1 MNKNCYKTI
10 FSQTRGEMI
19 AVAENASAA
28 GQASTQNNKAVD
40 LETAVIASEKSLGLK
55 VLSFSLM
62 LITGTA
68 LIIASIG
75 VSHSNVVADP
85 NAAGNQRPTLL
96 NSANGTTQVNIQT
109 PSKAG
114 VSVNHYQ
121 QFDVNQNGVILNNS
135 RQNTQTQL
143 GGYIQANP
151 WLAGGEA
158 KVIVN
163 QVNSSNPSHLNGY
176 VEVGGRKADVI
187 IANQAGINVDG
198 GGFINA
204 GGVTLSTANPNI
216 QNGQVTGY
224 QVRDGVINI
233 TGQGLDASKADYT
246 QLLSRAAQIN
256 AGVWAKELT
265 VVAGQNDI
273 EGNPQVDTIHT
284 VSGSAGTV
292 PQFAIDTSHL
302 GGMYAG
308 KISLI
313 STEQGVGIN
322 NAGQVF
328 ASAGHIKI
336 SANGE
341 LQNSG
346 AVVAENKVDS
356 APASLNLQAKD
367 LNNTGKIL
375 SLGDQ
380 RIQAENVNNTGLI
393 NSQGLTRIDASQ
405 GIQNVGT
412 GQIYGDHIALQTAHL
427 LNAEQQTSEGVKAGT
442 IAARQRLD
450 IAGGKIENRE
460 QALIASE
467 GTLTVGGQLNVNHMA
482 EGSAASL
489 DNASARIQS
498 VGDMYLGVDTLTNR
512 NLHFSSS
519 VKEIPETRKD
529 VTAYQGAGSAEILDS
544 SHITGHGSHDT
555 IYLDGQKYEDYTRYI
570 YNQYETKHYVD
581 SSAPAEIIS
590 GGALTLKGQ
599 SLTNDKSQILAAK
612 GINIEQNEV
621 NNIDAE
627 GEHRVIKNGTSQ
639 YHYVGWNTLGTS
651 KKSEWNGVRVYNPAD
666 IVTPIKLDVV
676 KYDGAHQGG
685 LNGDTSEL
693 SLPLQSLYSVNKEN
707 NNRPLVE
714 SSDAFTNYKKWLG
727 SDYMLQMF
735 ATDPQNMQ
743 KRLGDGYYEQ
753 KLVNDQIAQLTGQ
766 VYLDGYTNFED
777 QFKALMDSGVSAAKD
792 LNLSVGVKLSEAQI
806 ARLTSDMVWLVTETI
821 TVDGEKIQV
830 LVPKVYVAVQSGD
843 LNNKGA
849 LIAGET
855 VNLKL
860 SGDLNN
866 QGSIAGRQLV
876 NLEANNINNVGG
888 LIQGRD
894 VFAAAHTDINNI
906 GGTMTANQTL
916 ALDAGRDINNITTTI
931 KTENKHG
938 LSEFSAENIGRVAGL
953 YVQEADGQLVANA
966 KNNINLTALDLQSQ
980 GSVTIKAGQ
989 DLNLSTVN
997 VSRSDLSSA
1006 GDKDQILNA
1015 SSRDVGTQIQAK
1027 GNISLQSGTNTQIK
1041 SSTLNSTS
1049 GNVVIDAGQNVLIEN
1064 GRDERSSQL
1073 AAQEKGGFST
1083 TDKKIQ
1089 SSTSQSIA
1097 TDIQSGGNILINS
1110 QTGDIQATHLQAGA
1124 KDGIQ
1129 ITANQGNVKLLS
1141 DIDTDMKSTETAK
1154 KNTIQFKN
1162 RQSGYIDE
1170 DVAQTQLKAGKNV
1183 DINAGKNIKLQA
1195 NDIQAQ
1201 DNIYIG
1207 NTQLERQADGSLR
1220 SKNGHTLPE
1229 NVSLTTLETNDQQ
1242 WDETQK
1248 GYRGIAKDLMK
1259 VTAVGLAGI
1268 EALAPGLKA
1277 PKITIGES
1285 SSTRTEQRTQT
1296 GTDLG
1301 ANNVYVGSAGQT
1313 TLTSSNI
1320 DAQNTVLAGKKVTL
1334 DAAEEQHKTVTSNSK
1349 ETVQGL
1355 GVKLNKDSIRVGGFV
1370 LEDTENTV
1378 KTTATTHKSGN
1389 INTENLTIQGAEGVD
1404 LLGQNITATGDTI
1417 IDHGRGNLNISGYEN
1432 KTTVED
1438 KSHTETISAEV
1449 GIRNAY
1455 LDAAHAVGTVKDAA
1469 EAVKQA
1475 KDQYSQAQRD
1485 YASGKITKEAL
1496 DDTKA
1501 NVAMATANLANAQ
1514 IAVGAAA
1521 ATAAASSATYG
1532 FTIGANGERI
1542 ETTTTTNTTDGKWQ
1556 GSNLDLNNLQLKS
1569 EGQDINIQGSRVN
1582 ATGTTTF
1589 EGSKDLNVTAGVEHS
1604 KQDSSSKTNSQNV
1617 SYTYGGGG
1625 SASIGKQT
1633 SQSQNESLT
1642 HVNSEVV
1649 LNRTEGTIDKL
1660 NIQGGTVSIADRG
1673 SLQVKEIHVES
1684 LQNTASSSNSSK
1696 GGSIGGGYGSGS
1708 KNITASYNQAKGN
1721 SDSAWVNDTS
1731 KLLIGNAQN
1740 NADLDAMGVKNV
1752 TNIGGVIANATQ
1764 NSDGTLTDHGKLNYS
1779 GELELKDIEDHN
1791 YNSSTGFNVSTNIG
1805 IPQGGAKEASTA
1817 PKGSTTIGLNSSG
1830 QETEQLTKATMGQG
1844 TVKNAT
1850 DTTNRDINNTQE
1862 ITRDQTTGMLDGSV
1876 TVDHRLLTDDGRK
1889 EIIKEQK
1896 DLPQNAEIIG
1906 KMTAAGVTSLGVATA
1921 ALASK
1926 DQNLKQAYDT
1936 VMNPAR
1942 TFDFIQKN
1950 PEAATVIEQFKNGDY
1965 DGLLKTKGSLQLLAQ
1980 ALGQDIDVLT
1990 TSITSFLGV
1999 KGTFDHQTNTVVLD
2013 VNQNNRTGIVDTFG
2027 HEIAHGQGIKNETSA
2042 DLIGKTVDW
2051 AFDSGIKNNQD
2062 TIAQYKGQLGDGKDA
2077 STQAQNIADLE
2088 KDNTKVLDAITDHG
2102 DQIDEKTSYWQDIKN
2117 LGCWSDECTAAYKQ
2131 MDAAQEKAY
2140 RLGQSKATTK
2150 FINDIKNL
2158 PNVPKEV
2165 YDALTTDPMGT
2176 MSAIWEGVKNIPS
2189 ELWDTGKTITK
2200 GNLVGSSPAEFEKM
2214 GNAEMTTALNVLS
2227 AALSAG
2233 TVTVVKKGGTVVIEA
2248 AKSTKRILQ
2257 NDPAKLPTIT
2267 TSAGGYIKA
2276 SIITENGK
2284 IIDPPKDVLDKQK
2297 QLLGN
2302 KDKNATGV
2310 LREDIAD
2317 SYFKNSG
2324 YTKLESKCGSNCFD
2338 GVYTKNGEIY
2348 IVEVKPLSRNA
2359 INLSSN
2365 KNSPND
2371 IGVQMSDKWIKSRV
2385 LALSDTGNIEAI
2397 KTAKLIDKA
2406 VKQGTP
2412 INKIV
2417 VGVNDSRAITLNL
2430 GNKVAK

>member
-1 MNKNCYKTI
+1 MSTENPRHTLLSITGLSPQVVTETLYGIHKQGLPWPNELIILT
-10 FSQTRGEMI
+10 TRQG
-19 AVAENASAA
+19 AE
-28 GQASTQNNKAVD
+28 QAQ
-40 LETAVIASEKSLGLK
+40 LGLCCPTNQQEHNILAQCCIDLK
-55 VLSFSLM
+55 RPQISDIKIEIIPDHKGNPIDDARSREDQE
-62 LITGTA
+62 A
-68 LIIASIG
+68 LADYIVKRVARLC
-75 VSHSNVVADP
+75 ADP
-85 NAAGNQRPTLL
+85 QCTTLHA
-96 NSANGTTQVNIQT
+96 S
-109 PSKAG
+109 
-114 VSVNHYQ
+114 
-121 QFDVNQNGVILNNS
+121 
-135 RQNTQTQL
+135 
-143 GGYIQANP
+143 
-151 WLAGGEA
+151 LAGGRKTMTFFLGYA
-158 KVIVN
+158 MSLFARPNDRLSHVLI
-163 QVNSSNPSHLNGY
+163 NP
-176 VEVGGRKADVI
+176 VEYEGLRDFYYPTSYTNPIIGR
-187 IANQAGINVDG
+187 
-198 GGFINA
+198 
-204 GGVTLSTANPNI
+204 NPNQRLDTHEDKVQVMLADIPFIRQRDQLEKSVLVRFCDKEEQLTYRQLVQLQQLASYPDAKNEI
-216 QNGQVTGY
+216 QN
-224 QVRDGVINI
+224 I
-233 TGQGLDASKADYT
+233 
-246 QLLSRAAQIN
+246 
-256 AGVWAKELT
+256 
-265 VVAGQNDI
+265 
-273 EGNPQVDTIHT
+273 
-284 VSGSAGTV
+284 
-292 PQFAIDTSHL
+292 
-302 GGMYAG
+302 
-308 KISLI
+308 
-313 STEQGVGIN
+313 
-322 NAGQVF
+322 
-328 ASAGHIKI
+328 
-336 SANGE
+336 
-341 LQNSG
+341 
-346 AVVAENKVDS
+346 
-356 APASLNLQAKD
+356 
-367 LNNTGKIL
+367 
-375 SLGDQ
+375 
-380 RIQAENVNNTGLI
+380 
-393 NSQGLTRIDASQ
+393 
-405 GIQNVGT
+405 GT

-612 GINIEQNEV
+612 GITIEQNEV

-639 YHYVGWNTLGTS
+639 YHYVGWNSLGTS
-651 KKSEWNGVRVYNPAD
+651 KKSEWNGVRAYNPAD

-707 NNRPLVE
+707 NNRPLIE

-766 VYLDGYTNFED
+766 VYLDGYTNFEN

-830 LVPKVYVAVQSGD
+830 LVPKVYVAVQPGD

-876 NLEANNINNVGG
+876 NLEANNMNNVGG

-894 VFAAAHTDINNI
+894 VFATAHTDINNI

-931 KTENKHG
+931 KTENQHG

-953 YVQEADGQLVANA
+953 YVQDADGQLVANA
-966 KNNINLTALDLQSQ
+966 KNNINLTASDLQSQ
-980 GSVTIKAGQ
+980 GSIAIQAGQ

-1027 GNISLQSGTNTQIK
+1027 GNISLQSGANTQIK
-1041 SSTLNSTS
+1041 ASTLNSTS

-1110 QTGDIQATHLQAGA
+1110 QTADIQATHLQAGA
-1124 KDGIQ
+1124 KDSIQ

-1183 DINAGKNIKLQA
+1183 DINAGKNIELQA

-1207 NTQLERQADGSLR
+1207 NTQFERQADGSLK
-1220 SKNGHTLPE
+1220 SKDGNALPE

-1370 LEDTENTV
+1370 LEDAENTV

-1417 IDHGRGNLNISGYEN
+1417 IDYGRGNLNIGGYEN
-1432 KTTVED
+1432 KTTTEE
-1438 KSHTETISAEV
+1438 KTHTETISTEV

-1455 LDAAHAVGTVKDAA
+1455 VDAALAIVAVKDAISA
-1469 EAVKQA
+1469 LKDA
-1475 KDQYSQAQRD
+1475 KDDYSQAQRN

-1496 DDTKA
+1496 DDSKA
-1501 NVAMATANLANAQ
+1501 NVAMATANVATAQ
-1514 IAVGAAA
+1514 IAAAA
-1521 ATAAASSATYG
+1521 SAAAVAAAAASSYGTG

-1542 ETTTTTNTTDGKWQ
+1542 ETTTTTNTEQSQWQ

-1589 EGSKDLNVTAGVEHS
+1589 DGSKDLNVTAGVEHS
-1604 KQDSSSKTNSQNV
+1604 KQDSNSKTNSQSV

-1649 LNRTEGTIDKL
+1649 LNRTEGAIDKL

-1673 SLQVKEIHVES
+1673 NLQVKEIHVES
-1684 LQNTASSSNSSK
+1684 LQDTASSSNSSK

-1740 NADLDAMGVKNV
+1740 DADLDAMGVKNV
-1752 TNIGGVIANATQ
+1752 TNIGGVIANATK

-1791 YNSSTGFNVSTNIG
+1791 YNSSSGFNVSTSIG
-1805 IPQGGAKEASTA
+1805 IPQKGTPEASTA

-1844 TVKNAT
+1844 TVTNAI
-1850 DTTNRDINNTQE
+1850 DSTNRDINNTQE
-1862 ITRDQTTGMLDGSV
+1862 ITRDQVTGMLDGSV
-1876 TVDHRLLTDDGRK
+1876 TVDHRLLSESGRA
-1889 EIIKEQK
+1889 EIIQEQK
-1896 DLPQNAEIIG
+1896 DLAEDIESVA
-1906 KMTAAGVTSLGVATA
+1906 TDLLALGVNTA
-1921 ALASK
+1921 VKLGTGVDVQKIINEVNRIESTLNTEDQAIFK
-1926 DQNLKQAYDT
+1926 DLIAAQVEDNRVDLESNAAPIVVGGAVAAYC
-1936 VMNPAR
+1936 A
-1942 TFDFIQKN
+1942 KN
-1950 PEAATVIEQFKNGDY
+1950 PVGCAKVIE
-1965 DGLLKTKGSLQLLAQ
+1965 KTAQ
-1980 ALGQDIDVLT
+1980 ALAAIGITIGMNGEEKKETHPKGVPSTSGNSATGMPPNGDDLDDKNKAVNDILKNAK
-1990 TSITSFLGV
+1990 LG
-1999 KGTFDHQTNTVVLD
+1999 
-2013 VNQNNRTGIVDTFG
+2013 R
-2027 HEIAHGQGIKNETSA
+2027 ETK
-2042 DLIGKTVDW
+2042 GKTTQYE
-2051 AFDSGIKNNQD
+2051 KNGGFNQANKEFNNLGL
-2062 TIAQYKGQLGDGKDA
+2062 TNIREIPNIGRVGQLKDG
-2077 STQAQNIADLE
+2077 
-2088 KDNTKVLDAITDHG
+2088 TKVVVRN
-2102 DQIDEKTSYWQDIKN
+2102 KS
-2117 LGCWSDECTAAYKQ
+2117 SDGRPTLEIQ
-2131 MDAAQEKAY
+2131 
-2140 RLGQSKATTK
+2140 
-2150 FINDIKNL
+2150 
-2158 PNVPKEV
+2158 
-2165 YDALTTDPMGT
+2165 
-2176 MSAIWEGVKNIPS
+2176 
-2189 ELWDTGKTITK
+2189 
-2200 GNLVGSSPAEFEKM
+2200 SSP
-2214 GNAEMTTALNVLS
+2214 
-2227 AALSAG
+2227 
-2233 TVTVVKKGGTVVIEA
+2233 KKIEI
-2248 AKSTKRILQ
+2248 RY
-2257 NDPAKLPTIT
+2257 NP
-2267 TSAGGYIKA
+2267 
-2276 SIITENGK
+2276 
-2284 IIDPPKDVLDKQK
+2284 
-2297 QLLGN
+2297 
-2302 KDKNATGV
+2302 
-2310 LREDIAD
+2310 
-2317 SYFKNSG
+2317 
-2324 YTKLESKCGSNCFD
+2324 
-2338 GVYTKNGEIY
+2338 
-2348 IVEVKPLSRNA
+2348 
-2359 INLSSN
+2359 
-2365 KNSPND
+2365 
-2371 IGVQMSDKWIKSRV
+2371 
-2385 LALSDTGNIEAI
+2385 
-2397 KTAKLIDKA
+2397 
-2406 VKQGTP
+2406 
-2412 INKIV
+2412 
-2417 VGVNDSRAITLNL
+2417 
-2430 GNKVAK
+2430 

>member
-1 MNKNCYKTI
+1 MFFHNFNI
-10 FSQTRGEMI
+10 FD
-19 AVAENASAA
+19 N
-28 GQASTQNNKAVD
+28 
-40 LETAVIASEKSLGLK
+40 
-55 VLSFSLM
+55 
-62 LITGTA
+62 
-68 LIIASIG
+68 
-75 VSHSNVVADP
+75 
-85 NAAGNQRPTLL
+85 
-96 NSANGTTQVNIQT
+96 
-109 PSKAG
+109 
-114 VSVNHYQ
+114 
-121 QFDVNQNGVILNNS
+121 NQNTLTID
-135 RQNTQTQL
+135 NTQ
-143 GGYIQANP
+143 A
-151 WLAGGEA
+151 
-158 KVIVN
+158 
-163 QVNSSNPSHLNGY
+163 
-176 VEVGGRKADVI
+176 
-187 IANQAGINVDG
+187 
-198 GGFINA
+198 
-204 GGVTLSTANPNI
+204 
-216 QNGQVTGY
+216 
-224 QVRDGVINI
+224 
-233 TGQGLDASKADYT
+233 
-246 QLLSRAAQIN
+246 
-256 AGVWAKELT
+256 
-265 VVAGQNDI
+265 
-273 EGNPQVDTIHT
+273 
-284 VSGSAGTV
+284 
-292 PQFAIDTSHL
+292 
-302 GGMYAG
+302 
-308 KISLI
+308 
-313 STEQGVGIN
+313 
-322 NAGQVF
+322 
-328 ASAGHIKI
+328 
-336 SANGE
+336 
-341 LQNSG
+341 
-346 AVVAENKVDS
+346 
-356 APASLNLQAKD
+356 
-367 LNNTGKIL
+367 GKIL
-375 SLGDQ
+375 STGDIRLQ
-380 RIQAENVNNTGLI
+380 SKKLQHTDQSALAANQDIHLKQQDTLEVDSAVQAGRDLVIENQSDIVNNTTLEAGQALKLSAQNIQNTVQGQIQANQQVQLLVQEKIANTGLI
-393 NSQGLTRIDASQ
+393 NSQGLTLLDAKNE
-405 GIQNVGT
+405 IQNIGT

-612 GINIEQNEV
+612 GITIEQNEV

-639 YHYVGWNTLGTS
+639 YHYVGWNSLGTS
-651 KKSEWNGVRVYNPAD
+651 KKSEWNGVRAYNPAD

-707 NNRPLVE
+707 NNRPLIE

-830 LVPKVYVAVQSGD
+830 LVPKVYVAVQPGD

-876 NLEANNINNVGG
+876 NLEANNMNNVGG

-894 VFAAAHTDINNI
+894 VFATAHTDINNI

-931 KTENKHG
+931 KTENQHG

-953 YVQEADGQLVANA
+953 YVQDADGQLVANA
-966 KNNINLTALDLQSQ
+966 KNNINLTASDLQSQ

-1027 GNISLQSGTNTQIK
+1027 GNISLQSVANTQIK
-1041 SSTLNSTS
+1041 VGTLNSTS
-1049 GNVVIDAGQNVLIEN
+1049 GNVVIDARQNVLIEN

-1124 KDGIQ
+1124 KDSIQ

-1183 DINAGKNIKLQA
+1183 DINAGKNIELQA

-1207 NTQLERQADGSLR
+1207 NTQFERQADGSLK
-1220 SKNGHTLPE
+1220 SKDGNALPE

-1301 ANNVYVGSAGQT
+1301 ANNIYVGSAGQT

-1370 LEDTENTV
+1370 LEDAENTV
-1378 KTTATTHKSGN
+1378 KTTTTTHKSGN

-1417 IDHGRGNLNISGYEN
+1417 IDYGRGNLNIGGYEN
-1432 KTTVED
+1432 KTTTEE
-1438 KSHTETISAEV
+1438 KTHTETISTEV

-1455 LDAAHAVGTVKDAA
+1455 VDAALAIVAVKDAISA
-1469 EAVKQA
+1469 LKDA
-1475 KDQYSQAQRD
+1475 KDDYSQAQRN

-1496 DDTKA
+1496 DDSKA
-1501 NVAMATANLANAQ
+1501 NVAMATANVATAQ
-1514 IAVGAAA
+1514 IAAAA
-1521 ATAAASSATYG
+1521 SAAAVAAAAASSYGTG

-1542 ETTTTTNTTDGKWQ
+1542 ETTTTTNTEQSQWQ

-1589 EGSKDLNVTAGVEHS
+1589 DGSKDLNVTAGVEHS
-1604 KQDSSSKTNSQNV
+1604 KQDSNSKTNSQSV

-1649 LNRTEGTIDKL
+1649 LNRTEGAIDKL

-1684 LQNTASSSNSSK
+1684 LQDTASSSNSSK

-1740 NADLDAMGVKNV
+1740 DADLDAMGVKNV
-1752 TNIGGVIANATQ
+1752 TNIGGVIANATK

-1791 YNSSTGFNVSTNIG
+1791 YNSSSGFNVSTSIG
-1805 IPQGGAKEASTA
+1805 IPQKGTPEASTA

-1844 TVKNAT
+1844 TVTNAI
-1850 DTTNRDINNTQE
+1850 DSTNRDINNTQE
-1862 ITRDQTTGMLDGSV
+1862 ITRDQVTGMLDGSV
-1876 TVDHRLLTDDGRK
+1876 TVDHRLLSESGRA
-1889 EIIKEQK
+1889 EIIQEQK
-1896 DLPQNAEIIG
+1896 DLAEDI
-1906 KMTAAGVTSLGVATA
+1906 KSVATDLLALGVNTA
-1921 ALASK
+1921 VKLGTGVDVQKIINEVNRIESTLNTEDQAIFK
-1926 DQNLKQAYDT
+1926 DLIAAQVEDNRVDLESNAAPIVVGGAVAAYC
-1936 VMNPAR
+1936 A
-1942 TFDFIQKN
+1942 KN
-1950 PEAATVIEQFKNGDY
+1950 PVGCAKVIE
-1965 DGLLKTKGSLQLLAQ
+1965 KTAQ
-1980 ALGQDIDVLT
+1980 ALAAIGITIGMNGEEKKETHPKGVPSTSGNSATGMPPNGDDLDDKNKAVNDILKNAK
-1990 TSITSFLGV
+1990 LG
-1999 KGTFDHQTNTVVLD
+1999 
-2013 VNQNNRTGIVDTFG
+2013 R
-2027 HEIAHGQGIKNETSA
+2027 ETK
-2042 DLIGKTVDW
+2042 GKTTQYE
-2051 AFDSGIKNNQD
+2051 KNGGFNQANKEFNNLGL
-2062 TIAQYKGQLGDGKDA
+2062 TNIREIPNIGRVGQLKDG
-2077 STQAQNIADLE
+2077 
-2088 KDNTKVLDAITDHG
+2088 TKVVVRN
-2102 DQIDEKTSYWQDIKN
+2102 KS
-2117 LGCWSDECTAAYKQ
+2117 SDGRPTLEIQ
-2131 MDAAQEKAY
+2131 
-2140 RLGQSKATTK
+2140 
-2150 FINDIKNL
+2150 
-2158 PNVPKEV
+2158 
-2165 YDALTTDPMGT
+2165 
-2176 MSAIWEGVKNIPS
+2176 
-2189 ELWDTGKTITK
+2189 
-2200 GNLVGSSPAEFEKM
+2200 SSP
-2214 GNAEMTTALNVLS
+2214 
-2227 AALSAG
+2227 
-2233 TVTVVKKGGTVVIEA
+2233 KKIEI
-2248 AKSTKRILQ
+2248 RY
-2257 NDPAKLPTIT
+2257 NP
-2267 TSAGGYIKA
+2267 
-2276 SIITENGK
+2276 
-2284 IIDPPKDVLDKQK
+2284 
-2297 QLLGN
+2297 
-2302 KDKNATGV
+2302 
-2310 LREDIAD
+2310 
-2317 SYFKNSG
+2317 
-2324 YTKLESKCGSNCFD
+2324 
-2338 GVYTKNGEIY
+2338 
-2348 IVEVKPLSRNA
+2348 
-2359 INLSSN
+2359 
-2365 KNSPND
+2365 
-2371 IGVQMSDKWIKSRV
+2371 
-2385 LALSDTGNIEAI
+2385 
-2397 KTAKLIDKA
+2397 
-2406 VKQGTP
+2406 
-2412 INKIV
+2412 
-2417 VGVNDSRAITLNL
+2417 
-2430 GNKVAK
+2430 

>member
-19 AVAENASAA
+19 AVAENVAAA

-40 LETAVIASEKSLGLK
+40 LETPVVASEKSLALK

-68 LIIASIG
+68 LINASIG
-75 VSHSNVVADP
+75 VSHSNVVADS
-85 NAAGNQRPTLL
+85 NAAGNQRPTIL

-163 QVNSSNPSHLNGY
+163 QVNGSNPSHLNGY

-256 AGVWAKELT
+256 AGIWAKELT

-273 EGNPQVDTIHT
+273 EVNPQAGAIQAA
-284 VSGSAGTV
+284 SGLAGTV

-356 APASLNLQAKD
+356 TPASLNLQAKD
-367 LNNTGKIL
+367 LNNNGKIL

-412 GQIYGDHIALQTAHL
+412 GQIYGDHIALQAAHL
-427 LNAEQQTSEGVKAGT
+427 LNAEQQTNGDVKAGT

-467 GTLTVGGQLNVNHMA
+467 GALTVGGQLNANHMA
-482 EGSAASL
+482 EGSAALL

-498 VGDMYLGVDTLTNR
+498 VGDMYLGVDILTNR

-544 SHITGHGSHDT
+544 SHITGRGSYDS

-570 YNQYETKHYVD
+570 YNQYETQHYVD

-590 GGALTLKGQ
+590 GGTLTLKGQ
-599 SLTNDKSQILAAK
+599 SLTNDKSQILATK

-627 GEHRVIKNGTSQ
+627 GEHRVIKTGTSQ

-651 KKSEWNGVRVYNPAD
+651 KRSKWNSVKPYNPAD

-676 KYDGAHQGG
+676 KYDGAHQGT

-707 NNRPLVE
+707 NNRPLIE
-714 SSDAFTNYKKWLG
+714 SSDAFTNYKNWLG

-735 ATDPQNMQ
+735 ATNPQNMQ

-876 NLEANNINNVGG
+876 SLEANNINNVGG

-894 VFAAAHTDINNI
+894 VFATAHTDINNI
-906 GGTMTANQTL
+906 GGTMTANQIL

-953 YVQEADGQLVANA
+953 YVQDADGQLVANA
-966 KNNINLTALDLQSQ
+966 KNNINLTASDLQSQ
-980 GSVTIKAGQ
+980 GSIAIQAGQ

-1027 GNISLQSGTNTQIK
+1027 GNISLQSGANTQIK
-1041 SSTLNSTS
+1041 ASTLNSTS

-1073 AAQEKGGFST
+1073 AAHEKGGFST

-1124 KDGIQ
+1124 KDSIQ

-1141 DIDTDMKSTETAK
+1141 DIDTDIKSTETAK

-1183 DINAGKNIKLQA
+1183 DINAGKNIELQA

-1207 NTQLERQADGSLR
+1207 NKQFERQADGSLK
-1220 SKNGHTLPE
+1220 SKDGNALPE

-1370 LEDTENTV
+1370 LEDAENTV

-1404 LLGQNITATGDTI
+1404 ILGQNITATGDTI
-1417 IDHGRGNLNISGYEN
+1417 IDHGRGNLNIGGYEN
-1432 KTTVED
+1432 KTTTEE
-1438 KSHTETISAEV
+1438 KTHTETISTEV

-1455 LDAAHAVGTVKDAA
+1455 LDAILAV
-1469 EAVKQA
+1469 EAVADATKALSKA
-1475 KDQYSQAQRD
+1475 KDDYSQAQRD
-1485 YASGKITKEAL
+1485 YAAGRITKGAL
-1496 DDTKA
+1496 DDSKA
-1501 NVAMATANLANAQ
+1501 NVAMATANVASAQ

-1521 ATAAASSATYG
+1521 ASAAASSATYG

-1542 ETTTTTNTTDGKWQ
+1542 ETTTTTNTEQSQWQ

-1589 EGSKDLNVTAGVEHS
+1589 DGSKDLNVTAGVEHS
-1604 KQDSSSKTNSQNV
+1604 KQDSNSKTNSQSV

-1649 LNRTEGTIDKL
+1649 LNRTEGAIDKL
-1660 NIQGGTVSIADRG
+1660 NIQGGEVSIADRG
-1673 SLQVKEIHVES
+1673 NLQVNQIHVES
-1684 LQNTASSSNSSK
+1684 LQDTETSSNSSK
-1696 GGSIGGGYGSGS
+1696 GGNIGLGFGSNGKAS
-1708 KNITASYNQAKGN
+1708 NISAGYNQSKG
-1721 SDSAWVNDTS
+1721 SIDSAWVNDTS

-1740 NADLDAMGVKNV
+1740 DADLDAMGVKNI
-1752 TNIGGVIANATQ
+1752 TSIGGVIANATK
-1764 NSDGTLTDHGKLNYS
+1764 NEDGTLTDHGKLNYS
-1779 GELELKDIEDHN
+1779 GELALKDIEDHN
-1791 YNSSTGFNVSTNIG
+1791 YNSSSGFNVSTTIG
-1805 IPQGGAKEASTA
+1805 KTTNNKDGEKSKYPN
-1817 PKGSTTIGLNSSG
+1817 GSTTIGLNSSG

-1844 TVKNAT
+1844 TVANAS
-1850 DTTNRDINNTQE
+1850 DSTNRDINNTQE
-1862 ITRDQTTGMLDGSV
+1862 ITRDQVTGMLDGSV
-1876 TVDHRLLTDDGRK
+1876 TVDQRLLSKSGR
-1889 EIIKEQK
+1889 
-1896 DLPQNAEIIG
+1896 AEIIQEQKELPENFRQSAENIVKQMPEG
-1906 KMTAAGVTSLGVATA
+1906 EYKEKALQSLNNIQAKLYSLPADFEGLEEYGQQVAGELLKNGLEIKEVEKIIDTDNYWYAIQKLSAVQEQLDILSQNGSGIEQILNSELSKEQPIVNSNSLISILAENTDSSLAVKETDLLGFKFLHAAAEISKNIEKISVDSGVDIEKIQLAASVLLGGPVKATA
-1921 ALASK
+1921 GYIVNQFSGEYIDYATNAVSDHLVKSLYGLSDGLYDDWSRSEK
-1926 DQNLKQAYDT
+1926 ISELKQLGLSDDDFQRSLNYAESLQNAKLGATFIVGIAAETLISGKGKAKNSDEISVKPTVPDYVTRNDHDFSATENYKGKPKAYINDKGDL
-1936 VMNPAR
+1936 VAA
-1942 TFDFIQKN
+1942 N
-1950 PEAATVIEQFKNGDY
+1950 PEGTGSVQSHIRGGNSENTPYISTSDPAIAIDSKNYGGEQIKID
-1965 DGLLKTKGSLQLLAQ
+1965 TKRLQE
-1980 ALGQDIDVLT
+1980 DIDAGKI
-1990 TSITSFLGV
+1990 SGS
-1999 KGTFDHQTNTVVLD
+1999 Q
-2013 VNQNNRTGIVDTFG
+2013 IVT
-2027 HEIAHGQGIKNETSA
+2027 HTEVRKELQS
-2042 DLIGKTVDW
+2042 
-2051 AFDSGIKNNQD
+2051 
-2062 TIAQYKGQLGDGKDA
+2062 
-2077 STQAQNIADLE
+2077 
-2088 KDNTKVLDAITDHG
+2088 KV
-2102 DQIDEKTSYWQDIKN
+2102 
-2117 LGCWSDECTAAYKQ
+2117 
-2131 MDAAQEKAY
+2131 DAAQAKY
-2140 RLGQSKATTK
+2140 DRNPSKKNRDKLRDANK
-2150 FINDIKNL
+2150 DLNHAIRDGECLIKGC
-2158 PNVPKEV
+2158 V
-2165 YDALTTDPMGT
+2165 
-2176 MSAIWEGVKNIPS
+2176 PS
-2189 ELWDTGKTITK
+2189 E
-2200 GNLVGSSPAEFEKM
+2200 
-2214 GNAEMTTALNVLS
+2214 
-2227 AALSAG
+2227 
-2233 TVTVVKKGGTVVIEA
+2233 
-2248 AKSTKRILQ
+2248 
-2257 NDPAKLPTIT
+2257 
-2267 TSAGGYIKA
+2267 YIK
-2276 SIITENGK
+2276 K
-2284 IIDPPKDVLDKQK
+2284 
-2297 QLLGN
+2297 
-2302 KDKNATGV
+2302 
-2310 LREDIAD
+2310 
-2317 SYFKNSG
+2317 
-2324 YTKLESKCGSNCFD
+2324 
-2338 GVYTKNGEIY
+2338 
-2348 IVEVKPLSRNA
+2348 
-2359 INLSSN
+2359 
-2365 KNSPND
+2365 
-2371 IGVQMSDKWIKSRV
+2371 
-2385 LALSDTGNIEAI
+2385 
-2397 KTAKLIDKA
+2397 
-2406 VKQGTP
+2406 
-2412 INKIV
+2412 
-2417 VGVNDSRAITLNL
+2417 
-2430 GNKVAK
+2430 